1 MLEMQSA
8 GNTPQ
13 KAGPTGAGKSSLAAS
28 AYQNFERAY
37 RLQRNDQEKR
47 MLMSQ
52 LATSALE
59 AGEIET
65 AQRWARDG
73 LNDATTATSDWS
85 VANSVHHAHII
96 LGRIALRGGDLAEAR
111 KHLIQAS
118 QSQGSP
124 QLDSFGPNMMLAKEL
139 LEKGERDAVIQYFQK
154 CASFWKDDRGQ
165 LVQWAAIVREGGIPN
180 FGANLVY

>member
-1 MLEMQSA
+1 
-8 GNTPQ
+8 
-13 KAGPTGAGKSSLAAS
+13 
-28 AYQNFERAY
+28 
-37 RLQRNDQEKR
+37 

-85 VANSVHHAHII
+85 VANSVDHAHII
-96 LGRIALRGGDLAEAR
+96 LGRIALRGGELAEAR

-118 QSQGSP
+118 HSQGSP
-124 QLDSFGPNMMLAKEL
+124 QPDRFAPEMVLVQEL
-139 LEKGERDAVIQYFQK
+139 LHKVER
-154 CASFWKDDRGQ
+154 
-165 LVQWAAIVREGGIPN
+165 
-180 FGANLVY
+180 